1 MLTLPACARSF
12 IAQMARPALLKC
24 RVVYALFDEVE
35 DLSQDAAH
43 IQVRDTALLAEAQRI
58 VHYQIA
64 TYGALRRF
72 ARILEHEEDLTL
84 PEQTFCEEEVA
95 SQELGAIPLVC
106 C

>member
-35 DLSQDAAH
+35 DLSQ
-43 IQVRDTALLAEAQRI
+43 VRDAALLAEAQRI

-84 PEQTFCEEEVA
+84 PEQT
-95 SQELGAIPLVC
+95 LL
-106 C
+106 